1 MSPTDFEMPQKGTL
15 LPEGSAPF
23 VGSAQSGNFKLARRS
38 GYLEGLADFIRVTYE
53 EKLKTHFFLTDDEI
67 DMVFRLMAERKTQER

>member
-1 MSPTDFEMPQKGTL
+1 MSLIDFEMPQEGTL

-23 VGSAQSGNFKLARRS
+23 DKRVRRS
-38 GYLEGLADFIRVTYE
+38 AYLEGLADFIRDTYE

>member
-1 MSPTDFEMPQKGTL
+1 MSLTDFEIPQKGTL
-15 LPEGSAPF
+15 LSDGSTPFEGSAPF
-23 VGSAQSGNFKLARRS
+23 VKRARRS

-67 DMVFRLMAERKTQER
+67 DMVFRLMAERKTQET

>member
-1 MSPTDFEMPQKGTL
+1 MSLTDFEMPQKGTL
-15 LPEGSAPF
+15 LPEGSAQFPE
-23 VGSAQSGNFKLARRS
+23 FKLARRS

-53 EKLKTHFFLTDDEI
+53 EKLKTHFFLGDDEI

>member
-1 MSPTDFEMPQKGTL
+1 MSLTDFEIPQKGTL
-15 LPEGSAPF
+15 LSDGSTPF
-23 VGSAQSGNFKLARRS
+23 GNFKLARRS
-38 GYLEGLADFIRVTYE
+38 AYLEGLADFMRVTNE